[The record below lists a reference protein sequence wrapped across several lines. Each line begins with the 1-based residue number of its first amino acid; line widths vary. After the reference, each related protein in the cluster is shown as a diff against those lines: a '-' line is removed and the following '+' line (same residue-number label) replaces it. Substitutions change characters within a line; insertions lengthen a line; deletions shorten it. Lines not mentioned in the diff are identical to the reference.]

1 VLLIRGQST
10 GADRAGL
17 PLPDGCM
24 DLIVS
29 TASLHH
35 WTDASAVI
43 VFPDRALRP
52 QWPDLGLR
60 IRSARPATAPPP
72 GVLAGW
78 IRTT

>member
-1 VLLIRGQST
+1 MLIPGQST
-10 GADRAGL
+10 GADLAGL

-29 TASLHH
+29 TASLRH

-43 VFPDRALRP
+43 VSPDRALRP
-52 QWPDLGLR
+52 NGR
-60 IRSARPATAPPP
+60 IWVFEYVARPATAPPP